1 MESFI
6 MELSTYESYKDES
19 FKDESFRSKP
29 FSSFLKC
36 HIIRQERGG
45 GVPLE
50 AREFFGRN
58 GENS

>member
-1 MESFI
+1 V
-6 MELSTYESYKDES
+6 ELSTYESLKDES
-19 FKDESFRSKP
+19 FKDKSFRSKP

-45 GVPLE
+45 GIPLE

>member
-19 FKDESFRSKP
+19 YKDESFRSKP

-45 GVPLE
+45 GIPLE